1 MKNQATLFPRSKIK
15 SNASAKL
22 RALCGSSAP
31 ANSQS
36 VIDYQNARLK
46 HLKDDKDTSLFIQN
60 GKVYTGGAN

>member
-1 MKNQATLFPRSKIK
+1 MKNSQILFPRTKIK
-15 SNASAKL
+15 SNASPKI

-60 GKVYTGGAN
+60 GKVFTGGAN